1 MPQRRLTRQQVVGDA
16 DPLLDCAGRQM
27 EDELRAE
34 RENAARSA
42 SGGGAPLKEG
52 PAVRGSRIED
62 SHRRSWHAR
71 AVSFSLAKG
80 SLTAVGMRARGAN
93 GENGSPW

>member
-1 MPQRRLTRQQVVGDA
+1 MSQRHLTRQQVVGDA

-42 SGGGAPLKEG
+42 GA
-52 PAVRGSRIED
+52 AVRGSRLED
-62 SHRRSWHAR
+62 SHRQS
-71 AVSFSLAKG
+71 
-80 SLTAVGMRARGAN
+80 
-93 GENGSPW
+93 

>member
-1 MPQRRLTRQQVVGDA
+1 MSQRRLTRQQVVGDA

-42 SGGGAPLKEG
+42 SGALHLRRAQQFAEAGLKIATDTAG
-52 PAVRGSRIED
+52 TLGR
-62 SHRRSWHAR
+62 SHSHWR
-71 AVSFSLAKG
+71 KG
-80 SLTAVGMRARGAN
+80 V
-93 GENGSPW
+93 